1 MTLHTL
7 LLLVISSP
15 CAVAETI
22 AIIGTGNVGSALG
35 PEFAAQGHA
44 IVYGSRDPAADK
56 VTELVARTSGEATA
70 VTPDKAVIE
79 ADIVILAVPGLLIE
93 EITLGLGDLAGKIII
108 DPTNP
113 LQFSD
118 SGASI
123 DATVSNTEI
132 IQAAAPDAFAVK
144 AFNTLNWQIMV
155 DPGLGGG
162 PVSVPLAGDDDAA
175 KTAVAALIE
184 SLGLEPIDMGD
195 SSNARW
201 LEGMAV
207 LLVNNN
213 FMSPRPAFNF
223 HLRREDR

>member
-1 MTLHTL
+1 M
-7 LLLVISSP
+7 
-15 CAVAETI
+15 
-22 AIIGTGNVGSALG
+22 
-35 PEFAAQGHA
+35 
-44 IVYGSRDPAADK
+44 
-56 VTELVARTSGEATA
+56 
-70 VTPDKAVIE
+70 TPDKAVIE

-184 SLGLEPIDMGD
+184 SMGD